1 MSRSDVTL
9 RCHAGGHTRRDP
21 VGYATDQDF
30 FENDQIFSRF
40 QKLFRQSIPLAKLR
54 RSAKEF
60 SKTNIFL
67 VGLRKNTLFGAEL
80 QVDSF

>member
-40 QKLFRQSIPLAKLR
+40 QKFFRQSIPLAKLR

-60 SKTNIFL
+60 SKTNIFWSVCEKDIL
-67 VGLRKNTLFGAEL
+67 LGA
-80 QVDSF
+80 

>member
-30 FENDQIFSRF
+30 FENDQICSRF
-40 QKLFRQSIPLAKLR
+40 QKFFRQSIPLAKLR
-54 RSAKEF
+54 RS
-60 SKTNIFL
+60 IFFWSVCEKIHSL
-67 VGLRKNTLFGAEL
+67 ERDIDVTLGCHGW
-80 QVDSF
+80 